1 MPLTIP
7 TPEAEPPAP
16 VIEVRNVWRSF
27 GSNLV
32 LQDISVDIPARRTT
46 AIMGPSGTGK
56 SVLLKHIVGLLTPD
70 RGEIRI
76 FGKDIHRLPRTE
88 LYDVR
93 KRMGMLFQAGAL
105 FDSISVG
112 ENIGFPLVH
121 HGGGLS
127 EAQVRAKVE
136 EKLELVGMAGFYDRP
151 TAALSG
157 GQRKRVSLAR
167 AIIMEPE
174 VVFFDEPNS
183 GLDPITSNTIDQLIR
198 DMKAA
203 LGITFVVISHDIVGT
218 VAVADY
224 ICVLEKGGVAAWGP
238 TADVLQSRHPMV
250 RAFLS
255 RNLDLDGV
263 ADGCV
268 PLPVARPSS
277 PSQEP

>member
-7 TPEAEPPAP
+7 APEPTPPEA
-16 VIEVRNVWRSF
+16 VIEVRGVCRAF
-27 GSNLV
+27 GSNEV
-32 LQDISVDIPARRTT
+32 LKNISVDIPARRTT
-46 AIMGPSGTGK
+46 AIIGPSGTGK

-70 RGEIRI
+70 KGEIRI
-76 FGKDIHRLPRTE
+76 FGKNIHALPRKE
-88 LYDVR
+88 LYAVR

-127 EAQVRAKVE
+127 EDQIRAKVN

-167 AIIMEPE
+167 AIVMEPE

-183 GLDPITSNTIDQLIR
+183 GLDPITSDTIDQLIR

-218 VAVADY
+218 VGVADY
-224 ICVLEKGGVAAWGP
+224 ICVLERGGVAAWGS
-238 TADVLQSRHPMV
+238 TADVLKSDHPMV

-255 RNLDLDGV
+255 RNLDLDGIS
-263 ADGCV
+263 GNRV
-268 PLPVARPSS
+268 PLPTARPQQ
-277 PSQEP
+277 PT

>member
-7 TPEAEPPAP
+7 APEPTPPEA
-16 VIEVRNVWRSF
+16 VIEVRGVCRAF
-27 GSNLV
+27 GSNEV
-32 LQDISVDIPARRTT
+32 LKNISVDIPARRTT
-46 AIMGPSGTGK
+46 AIIGPSGTGK

-70 RGEIRI
+70 KGEIRI
-76 FGKDIHRLPRTE
+76 FGKNIHALPRKE
-88 LYDVR
+88 LYAVR

-127 EAQVRAKVE
+127 EDQIRAKVN

-167 AIIMEPE
+167 AIVMEPE

-183 GLDPITSNTIDQLIR
+183 GLDPITSDTIDQLIR

-218 VAVADY
+218 VGVADY
-224 ICVLEKGGVAAWGP
+224 ICVLERGGVAAWGS
-238 TADVLQSRHPMV
+238 TADVLKSDHPMV

-255 RNLDLDGV
+255 RNLDLDGIS
-263 ADGCV
+263 GNRV
-268 PLPVARPSS
+268 PLPTARP
-277 PSQEP
+277 QQTT